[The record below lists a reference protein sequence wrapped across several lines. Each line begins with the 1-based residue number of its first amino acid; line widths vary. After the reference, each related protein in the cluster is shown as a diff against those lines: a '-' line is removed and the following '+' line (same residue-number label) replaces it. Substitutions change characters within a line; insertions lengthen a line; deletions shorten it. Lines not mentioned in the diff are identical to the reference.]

1 MSQRLGMADGRCFTI
16 STANS
21 LLNDYMMNTQ
31 GIRYEDNYAY
41 RKFLQQR
48 GPEALRDIQAMQ
60 KSGQRAAPQNSVN
73 QCQSCDTPLLNTS
86 HIY

>member
-21 LLNDYMMNTQ
+21 LLNDYMMQQQ

-48 GPEALRDIQAMQ
+48 GPDALRDIQQMQ
-60 KSGQRAAPQNSVN
+60 KNGPRSAPQNSVN
-73 QCQSCDTPLLNTS
+73 QCQSCDTPLLKIPN
-86 HIY
+86 IY